1 MLSQACGERIHCLHS
16 GNIICPHSLTRDMV
30 DSYLVLVR
38 PASTVLVAVEDQV
51 VDVNIGFY
59 M

>member
-1 MLSQACGERIHCLHS
+1 
-16 GNIICPHSLTRDMV
+16 MV